1 MHLKI
6 SDILKMTE
14 GRLVSGNPDL
24 LIESFSSDTRKIEP
38 GDFFIGLKGE
48 NFDGSQFVEE
58 AFSKGA
64 TGVMVSNLP
73 PGIDL
78 SPDKNCIIVDD
89 TLQALG
95 DLAAL
100 WRQKKDPRVVAV
112 MGSAGKTTTKEM
124 IVHLASSNFFLT
136 ATKGNHNNTIGVPL
150 TLFDIDDQTEM
161 VVVELG
167 MNMVGEMGRLGEITD
182 PDFLVVTNI
191 GRAHIG
197 MFGSRERLI
206 QAKAEIFDSL
216 RPECLLIT
224 NVDCPYTAS
233 FLKYARYK
241 HPHFTFGIQRDAH
254 IRAANIQSVT
264 MEMYDFDLI
273 IDGQEWGSMRL
284 PLFGR
289 FNVYNALGAISAL
302 YALGMDMNTVGE
314 SLGRFLP
321 TRMRSETLHINGI
334 RIISDCYNANPDS
347 VTQALHSLREG
358 ITPGKTFVV
367 LGDMLELGSE
377 AEKFHKEVGAL
388 FADLGVDFLVTYG
401 NLASL
406 ISQEASSWGQMFIH
420 ARTHEEIASFLV
432 DRLNPGDTVLIK
444 GSRLMQLENVTRIV
458 REWLS
463 SHALIEQ
470 EKQS

>member
-14 GRLVSGNPDL
+14 GRLISGNPDL
-24 LIESFSSDTRKIEP
+24 WIESFSCDTRKIKP

-48 NFDGSQFVEE
+48 QYDGSQFAKE

-64 TGVMVSNLP
+64 VGVMITNLA
-73 PGIDL
+73 PGIEL
-78 SPDKNCIIVDD
+78 SPDQNCIIVDD

-100 WRQKKDPRVVAV
+100 WRQKKDPRVLAV
-112 MGSAGKTTTKEM
+112 MGSAGKTTTREM

-136 ATKGNHNNTIGVPL
+136 ATKWNYNNTIGVPL
-150 TLFDIDDQTEM
+150 TLFNIDDQTEM
-161 VVVELG
+161 VIVELG
-167 MNMVGEMGRLGEITD
+167 MNIVGEMGRLGEITD

-206 QAKAEIFDSL
+206 QAKAEIFQNL

-224 NVDCPYTAS
+224 NVDCPYTGS

-241 HPHFTFGIQRDAH
+241 HPHFTFGIKNEAH
-254 IRAANIQSVT
+254 IRAMNIESLT
-264 MEMYDFDLI
+264 MEMYEFDLF
-273 IDGQEWGSMRL
+273 IDGQEWGRMRL

-289 FNVYNALGAISAL
+289 YNVYNALGAISAL

-314 SLGRFLP
+314 ALQRFLP
-321 TRMRSETLHINGI
+321 VRMRSETQHVNGI

-358 ITPGKTFVV
+358 ITPGRTFVI
-367 LGDMLELGSE
+367 LGDMLELGSD
-377 AEKFHKEVGAL
+377 AEIFHREVGAL
-388 FADLGVDFLVTYG
+388 FADLNVDFLVTYG

-406 ISQEASSWGQMFIH
+406 ISEEASSWGQTVIH
-420 ARTHEEIASFLV
+420 AQTHEEIASFLL
-432 DRLNPGDTVLIK
+432 DRLNPGDAVLIK
-444 GSRLMQLENVTRIV
+444 GSRLLQLENVTRIV
-458 REWLS
+458 KEWLS
-463 SHALIEQ
+463 SHALVVQ
-470 EKQS
+470 E